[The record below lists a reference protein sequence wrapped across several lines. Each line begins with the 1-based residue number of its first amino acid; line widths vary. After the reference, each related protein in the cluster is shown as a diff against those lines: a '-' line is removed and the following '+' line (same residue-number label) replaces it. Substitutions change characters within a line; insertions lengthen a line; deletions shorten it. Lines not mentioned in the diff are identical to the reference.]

1 MQKFIAVVL
10 FLTALI
16 SYSQNRISEPIRVP
30 FVLTP
35 EGHIIIQAKVNG
47 IDGTFIFD
55 TGAGIN
61 LITQK
66 FGDKVGSLEETHHF
80 YTGHRATGE
89 ALQAN
94 LWNYDSLQ
102 IGDFIEANG
111 QTAVLNFDFPI
122 DGLISLTP
130 FKNQPFTIDFE
141 NKLLTIESP
150 QSVDQ
155 IRSESDFE
163 MPLVITNDRDINLDI
178 SASVL
183 LNDTLELLVRLDTGA
198 GFGVYRFSSRYMEI
212 LGVDTTQ
219 VKKEFRPSP
228 FKPDEGNDYYTT
240 KLGKLSTLGKKSSV
254 EDFSATFI
262 DGLIYEGIMG
272 LDWIGQKITIDLPN
286 KRLIVKK

>member
-1 MQKFIAVVL
+1 MQKIVAFL
-10 FLTALI
+10 FLFTSLI
-16 SYSQNRISEPIRVP
+16 TFSQNQASEPIQVP

-150 QSVDQ
+150 QSLDQ
-155 IRSESDFE
+155 IRSEADFE
-163 MPLVITNDRDINLDI
+163 TPLAITNDRNISLDI
-178 SASVL
+178 FAHVF
-183 LNDTLELLVRLDTGA
+183 LNDTLELLVGLDSGA
-198 GFGVYRFSSRYMEI
+198 GFGVYRFSSRYMET
-212 LGVDTTQ
+212 LGVNSTQ
-219 VKKEFRPSP
+219 IKNEFRPSP
-228 FKPDEGNDYYTT
+228 FNPDEGNMYYFT
-240 KLGKLSTLGKKSSV
+240 KLDKLSSLDKKSGV
-254 EDFSATFI
+254 ENFNATFI
-262 DGLIYEGIMG
+262 DGLIYEGITG

-286 KRLIVKK
+286 QKMFVIK